1 MTPLPTRTRSA
12 LLASVA
18 ALVPLGVL
26 AGPAQADSTV
36 NPHKL
41 AVLGKPVPHRS
52 HVSAKDESQRVSG
65 FNHNKHLH
73 SVHTVV
79 HQPQGG
85 KPGVFRAEATS
96 YVKVPFFEVSATY
109 VDNDANVA
117 WLGSDPF
124 NADKI
129 KLTQSWSTHGLKV
142 SFNGSMGMAGP
153 SAGVS
158 ISGAGGNANEV
169 RSLKKNWRISSAVD
183 SVRFSGM
190 DVTKVRHGAAGTFN
204 FKHQWFTVSTT
215 DAALV

>member
-142 SFNGSMGMAGP
+142 SFNGSTRRP
-153 SAGVS
+153 GVS
-158 ISGAGGNANEV
+158 VSGQVG
-169 RSLKKNWRISSAVD
+169 RPP
-183 SVRFSGM
+183 
-190 DVTKVRHGAAGTFN
+190 T
-204 FKHQWFTVSTT
+204 
-215 DAALV
+215 